1 MLNFLIF
8 CPFSMVDPATERQLL
23 LKVGGQAG
31 GCGLGGIGGREM
43 GSLFRR
49 FLAFNESCI
58 IMNKISNAVFRQQDV
73 A

>member
-1 MLNFLIF
+1 
-8 CPFSMVDPATERQLL
+8 
-23 LKVGGQAG
+23 
-31 GCGLGGIGGREM
+31 M
-43 GSLFRR
+43 GSLLRR